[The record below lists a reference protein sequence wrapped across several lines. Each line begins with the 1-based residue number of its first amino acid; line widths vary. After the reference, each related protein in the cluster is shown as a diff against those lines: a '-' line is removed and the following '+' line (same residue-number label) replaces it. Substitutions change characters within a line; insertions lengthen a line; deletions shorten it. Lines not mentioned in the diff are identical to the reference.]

1 MSLNFTDSALSASE
15 RLVRRYFELSLFL
28 LVVAGFLTLASTGKL
43 DLASLLLAGGALALR
58 GVQVLRQTRFVLS
71 EQATTVLTLVYVG
84 FYAADFFLLSR
95 NFVGGTVHL
104 VLFAAVVK
112 IFSVR
117 RERDYAYL
125 AVLSFLMVLAA
136 AVLTVDSLF
145 LFGFSLFLLIAV
157 TTFILL
163 EMRRSAMASSVQ
175 ARWGEAEPRQM
186 GWWLSGFSPSF
197 LLLILVGAAAIFF
210 LIPRVSGGYLSAYA
224 PHGQLATGFSDN
236 VRLGQI
242 GEIQQSNSVVMHVQI
257 DGDHSG
263 AFEWKWRGI
272 ALSLF
277 DGRIWSNPLP
287 QIQAPRS
294 ADGRFVLW
302 SADASPPMLSRPAR
316 PLRYRVL
323 MEPVGSDVFF
333 LLGHPITL
341 SGPYRQLAMD
351 SGGTVYNADRER
363 SITTYEGSSDLF
375 QPAPALLREASGP
388 LPHSLALRYLQL
400 PALDERVADL
410 ARQITAGSD
419 TSYDKALAIERYLR
433 THYTYTLQLGSRSP
447 KDPIAYFLF
456 DRKAGHCEYFASSM
470 AVMLRAVGVPARI
483 VNGFRGGE
491 FNDLTG
497 NYLVRARDAHSWVE
511 VYFPGQGWFAFDPT
525 PAAIAPTRTSL
536 GRLMLYVDAAAEF
549 WREWVVNYDV
559 LHQRKLEQDASRN
572 GRHAWEGAR
581 QWAAMRY
588 QGLLDGAR
596 RVQSR
601 VLRRP
606 GYSGLLLLLA
616 AAGLLAVLNLPRL
629 LQLVRERRLAAHP
642 AREPRRAATLWYE
655 RMLRL
660 LARRGWRKLPQQTP
674 AEFAQNI
681 ADEHLRS
688 SVTRF
693 TQAYERA
700 RFADSPPDAEHLG
713 EIYAEIEQ

>member
-1 MSLNFTDSALSASE
+1 MRFDPNAPALSATE
-15 RLVRRYFELSLFL
+15 HAVGRYFELSLYL

-43 DLASLLLAGGALALR
+43 DLASLLLAGAALAVR
-58 GVQVLRQTRFVLS
+58 GVQLLRQNKFVLS
-71 EQATTVLTLVYVG
+71 EQATTLLTLVYVG

-104 VLFAAVVK
+104 VLFATVVK
-112 IFSVR
+112 IFSIR
-117 RERDYAYL
+117 SERDYAYL

-136 AVLTVDSLF
+136 AVLTVDSMF
-145 LFGFSLFLLIAV
+145 LFGFSLFLLVAV

-163 EMRRSAMASSVQ
+163 EMRRSALSCATQ
-175 ARWGEAEPRQM
+175 ARSTDGEPRQM
-186 GWWLSGFSPSF
+186 GWWLTGFSPSL
-197 LLLILVGAAAIFF
+197 LLLILAGAAAIFF

-242 GEIQQSNSVVMHVQI
+242 GEIQQSNSLVMHVQI

-263 AFEWKWRGI
+263 AYELKWRGI

-277 DGRIWSNPLP
+277 DGHIWSNPLP

-302 SADASPPMLSRPAR
+302 NADANPPMLPRAVR
-316 PLRYRVL
+316 PLHYRVL

-333 LLGHPITL
+333 LAGRPITL
-341 SGPYRQLAMD
+341 AGPYRQLAMD

-363 SITTYEGSSDLF
+363 SITTYDGSSDLV
-375 QPAPALLREASGP
+375 QPAPAVLRAASND
-388 LPHSLALRYLQL
+388 LPRSLALRYLQL
-400 PALDERVADL
+400 PAMDGRVSEL
-410 ARQITAGSD
+410 ARQITVNSANR
-419 TSYDKALAIERYLR
+419 YDKALAIEQYLR

-447 KDPIAYFLF
+447 KDPISYFLF

-470 AVMLRAVGVPARI
+470 AVMLRTAGVPTRI

-497 NYLVRARDAHSWVE
+497 NYLVRGRDAHSWVE
-511 VYFPGQGWFAFDPT
+511 VYFPGQGWIAFDPT
-525 PAAIAPTRTSL
+525 PSTVAETRSSL

-559 LHQRKLEQDASRN
+559 LHQQKLEQHASRKS
-572 GRHAWEGAR
+572 RDAWEIAR
-581 QWAAMRY
+581 QWAVERY
-588 QGLLDGAR
+588 RGLLDSAR
-596 RVQSR
+596 HGQDRL
-601 VLRRP
+601 LRRP
-606 GYSGLLLLLA
+606 AYSALTFAMICLGMLA
-616 AAGLLAVLNLPRL
+616 ALNIPRL
-629 LQLVRERRLAAHP
+629 LHSLRERRLARRP
-642 AREPRRAATLWYE
+642 DREPRRAATLWYQ

-660 LARRGWRKLPQQTP
+660 LARRGWPKPPQQT
-674 AEFAQNI
+674 ASEFAQSI
-681 ADEHLRS
+681 GDAGLRR

-693 TQAYERA
+693 TDAYERA
-700 RFADSPPDAEHLG
+700 RFAESAADAEQLG
-713 EIYAEIEQ
+713 TIYADIQK